1 MVGYVNEFLTAKLW
15 ALFHDPPHKAYLMF
29 KKKENHEEVA
39 RSLFDSVFK
48 FGFSEKCDEIVKR
61 ADALAA
67 GFDRWLLTKH
77 VTLNKEYYNI
87 LNIFDPSLKAY
98 PEGSLDRIEINEE
111 KFVNELREL
120 NKYCAGNDI
129 LRYHVI
135 YSSLE
140 NMWFRH
146 NSWISPADTRFPT
159 HTVFDHNYATATMV
173 NWCLEDDRDKISG
186 YLVYIDFPGI
196 QSFINAARKALDYWA
211 GSFLISYTAFSL
223 IEDFLEVLG
232 PDILIM
238 PSMRNNL
245 MYRHWL
251 IKRIR
256 ESKIVDRDSLACKL
270 ASIWVSTNTYVNL
283 IQPVIPATITLAL
296 PPLNKLKIDAKID
309 GEYEKKLNEIT
320 KLANEQDVEDYI
332 YNKFEEKWNMLID
345 KIKHMSTKGDV
356 HKLFIKKVVEKFEQ
370 EFKKCK
376 IKPPRVTIINIEHVI
391 DDLNR
396 RESLKG
402 KIRDLVRELFRVG
415 RDEKIEDTLR
425 EILHKILYHILF
437 AYYLKVH
444 DCRSRYRKFLIH
456 TYSVEY
462 STEKYREGNRWKY
475 CTTCGGNPALKE
487 MELPR
492 DERDYFDV
500 VSKTVE
506 GVSPEEIRTKL
517 RVRLK
522 PGEKLCP
529 LCILKRFMREIVEEL
544 FKLDPIAKTPHVP
557 TVDHVANLDVIEIIE
572 KYNEAREILE
582 EYKHKCGDVLS
593 KLKRY
598 PDTVDRELAF
608 ERIYACNKKGD
619 EYIKA
624 LEEFTLGDLRRKL
637 SQMFREI
644 RGKLSEKYF
653 WAGTLDLR
661 SYYCIVKGDGDYV
674 GRLLQG
680 ILNMDIRQYVRKVAT
695 SMNLSDAE
703 REYYDRLASFV
714 DNILEVLHEDFSIK
728 KSSLVISPAYHASLS
743 SSLALTAIK
752 DIRTVFMER
761 GCRGFVI
768 YAGGDDLVVLTSSK
782 YVFDIVVE
790 TRRNYWGENG
800 FHRNGCLVSAPV
812 VYGRS
817 YSVRFAHVMDP
828 MQVEI
833 EIATKLLEDYAK
845 ETSWNVCGVE
855 YRKDTLAISY
865 GRTSLGEL
873 ANVVKLPLSIGGNIG
888 SIIELLRELWLRI
901 LKGELSHGLPID
913 FDNLYRDAIRSLTA
927 DMDKKSRDLILT
939 LIRRLI
945 ERNTRRGAREFSWLI
960 DEIGKIV
967 NIIEVNKH
975 EAIHVIEHLMNGLKV
990 LRGFPR

>member
-15 ALFHDPPHKAYLMF
+15 ALFHDPPHKAYVMF

-39 RSLFDSVFK
+39 RNLFKRIFE
-48 FGFSEKCDEIVKR
+48 FAISEKCGEIVKR

-77 VTLNKEYYNI
+77 VTFKKEYYNI

-98 PEGSLDRIEINEE
+98 PESSLDRIEIDEE

-120 NKYCAGNDI
+120 NEYCVGNDV

-140 NMWFRH
+140 NVWFKH
-146 NSWISPADTRFPT
+146 NSWVSPADTRFPT
-159 HTVFDHNYATATMV
+159 HAVFDHNYATATMV
-173 NWCLEDDRDKISG
+173 NWCLEDGGGEVSG

-196 QSFINAARKALDYWA
+196 QSFISAARKALDYWA
-211 GSFLISYTAFSL
+211 GSFLISYIAFSL
-223 IEDFLEVLG
+223 IEDLLEVLG

-251 IKRIR
+251 VKRIY
-256 ESKIVDRDSLACKL
+256 ELKVKNWAKL
-270 ASIWVSTNTYVNL
+270 IDKLTYIWGSTNTYTRQ

-296 PPLNKLKIDAKID
+296 PPLNKLKVDAKI
-309 GEYEKKLNEIT
+309 GEEYEKKLNEIT
-320 KLANEQDVEDYI
+320 KLTSEQGVEDYI
-332 YNKFEEKWNMLID
+332 YNKFEEKWNMLIN
-345 KIKHMSTKGDV
+345 KIKHMRAENDV
-356 HKLFIKKVVEKFEQ
+356 HKLFIKKVVERFEQ
-370 EFKKCK
+370 EFEKCK
-376 IKPPRVTIINIEHVI
+376 IKPPRVTVINLEHVVS
-391 DDLNR
+391 DLNR
-396 RESLKG
+396 KESLKS
-402 KIRDLVRELFRVG
+402 KIRDLIRESFKIG
-415 RDEKIEDTLR
+415 RNEEIENTLR
-425 EILHKILYHILF
+425 EILRKILYHILF

-444 DCRSRYRKFLIH
+444 DCRSRYRKFLVH

-462 STEKYREGNRWKY
+462 STEKYRKGNKWRY
-475 CTTCGGNPALKE
+475 CTTCGENPAII
-487 MELPR
+487 ELPR

-500 VSKTVE
+500 VSKIVE
-506 GVSPEEIRTKL
+506 GVSPEEIRIKL

-522 PGEKLCP
+522 PGERLCP
-529 LCILKRFMREIVEEL
+529 LCILKRFMREIAEEL
-544 FKLDPIAKTPHVP
+544 FPTAEIPRVP

-572 KYNEAREILE
+572 KYDEAREILE
-582 EYKHKCGDVLS
+582 KYKHECGDVLS

-608 ERIYACNKKGD
+608 ERIYVCNKKGD

-644 RGKLSEKYF
+644 RGKLSEKDF

-680 ILNMDIRQYVRKVAT
+680 ILNMDIHQYVRKVAT

-714 DNILEVLHEDFSIK
+714 DNILEVLHEEFSIK

-790 TRRNYWGENG
+790 TRRNYWSENG
-800 FHRNGCLVSAPV
+800 FHRSGCLVSAPV

-888 SIIELLRELWLRI
+888 SIIELLRERWLRI

-945 ERNTRRGAREFSWLI
+945 ERNTRREAREFSWLI

-967 NIIEVNKH
+967 SIV
-975 EAIHVIEHLMNGLKV
+975 EANEHGVTHVIEHLMNGLKV